1 MYKVQTLNKIAKVGL
16 NVFDDK
22 YTYGDEV
29 ENPDGIIL
37 RSFNMHDMELPE
49 SLAAVARAGA
59 GVNNIPID
67 KCSERGIVVF
77 NTPGAN
83 ANAVKELVIAALL
96 LASRKIVQGIEWA
109 KTLAG
114 EGDAVGKLV
123 EKGKS
128 NFVGPEIQGK
138 TLGIIGLGAIG
149 VRVANAAHALGMNVI
164 GYDPYLSVDAAWH
177 MTRAARKADDLD
189 TVLAESDYISIHVP
203 ATKDTKGMLNA
214 DVFRKVKHGVR
225 LLNFSRGELVDT
237 DAVIKALRDGVVAS
251 YVTDF
256 ASEAL
261 LGEENVVVMPHL
273 GASTPESEDNC
284 AVMAANELKNFL
296 ENGNIV
302 NSVNFPNCDM
312 GAVCGSRVTV
322 AHKNIPA
329 MLSQISSVFTNK
341 NINIENLMNKSRGD
355 YAYTMIDTH
364 SEIDSEIDS
373 EIIETVKGIDGVI
386 KVTVYHG
393 K

>member
-1 MYKVQTLNKIAKVGL
+1 MYKVQTLNKIAKIGL

-37 RSFNMHDMELPE
+37 RSFNMHEMELPD
-49 SLAAVARAGA
+49 SLAAIARAGA

-67 KCSERGIVVF
+67 RCSEKGVVVF

-83 ANAVKELVIAALL
+83 ANAVKELVIAGLF
-96 LASRKIVQGIEWA
+96 LASRKVVQGINWA
-109 KTLAG
+109 KTLVG
-114 EGDAVGKLV
+114 EGDAVSKLV

-128 NFVGPEIQGK
+128 NFVGPEIEGK
-138 TLGIIGLGAIG
+138 TLGVIGLGAIG

-177 MTRAARKADDLD
+177 MTRAAVKANDLD
-189 TVLAESDYISIHVP
+189 TVFAQSDYITIHVP
-203 ATKDTKGMLNA
+203 ATKDTKGMFNA
-214 DVFRKVKHGVR
+214 DVFRKVKPGVR
-225 LLNFSRGELVDT
+225 LLNFSRGELVDNT
-237 DAVIKALRDGVVAS
+237 AVINALKDGTVAA

-256 ASEAL
+256 AAEEL
-261 LGEENVVVMPHL
+261 LKEENVVVMPHL

-284 AVMAANELKNFL
+284 AVMAAKELKDFL
-296 ENGNIV
+296 ENGNIK

-312 GAVCGSRVTV
+312 GPVCGARVTV
-322 AHKNIPA
+322 AHKNVPS
-329 MLSQISSVFTNK
+329 MLSQISAVFTNN
-341 NINIENLMNKSRGD
+341 NINIENMTNKSRGD

-364 SEIDSEIDS
+364 SALDGALVDAIKEIE
-373 EIIETVKGIDGVI
+373 GVI
-386 KVTVYHG
+386 KVTLY
-393 K
+393 KEA